1 MSLFVKEYFIMYK
14 ETLDKIIAIIVD
26 ELGLEESEINENSKI
41 TSDLDVNS
49 LELLNVIMAIEED
62 FGITFEESKLR
73 KIKTVGDI
81 VKAVEDIKV

>member
-1 MSLFVKEYFIMYK
+1 MYK
-14 ETLDKIIAIIVD
+14 ETLDKIVAIIVD
-26 ELGLEESEINENSKI
+26 ELGLEESEINEDSKI

-81 VKAVEDIKV
+81 VKAVEDIKA

>member
-1 MSLFVKEYFIMYK
+1 MYK

-26 ELGLEESEINENSKI
+26 ELGLDESEINENSKI

-81 VKAVEDIKV
+81 VKAVEDIKA

>member
-1 MSLFVKEYFIMYK
+1 MYK

-26 ELGLEESEINENSKI
+26 ELGLEESEINENTKI
-41 TSDLDVNS
+41 TSELDVNS

-62 FGITFEESKLR
+62 FGITFEEAKLR

-81 VKAVEDIKV
+81 VKAVEDIKA

>member
-1 MSLFVKEYFIMYK
+1 MYK

-81 VKAVEDIKV
+81 VKAVEDIKA

>member
-1 MSLFVKEYFIMYK
+1 MYK

-81 VKAVEDIKV
+81 VKAVEGIKA

>member
-1 MSLFVKEYFIMYK
+1 MSLFVKEYIIMYK

-81 VKAVEDIKV
+81 VKAVEDIKA